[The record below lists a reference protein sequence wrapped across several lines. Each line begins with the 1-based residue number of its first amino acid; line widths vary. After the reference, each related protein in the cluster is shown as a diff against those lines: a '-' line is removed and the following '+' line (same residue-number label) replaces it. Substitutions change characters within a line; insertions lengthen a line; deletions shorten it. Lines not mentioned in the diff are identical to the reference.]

1 MKRNQKRVRAK
12 HWSRSAAGI
21 AVGALGLSSLV
32 VGGAAASATAAPEG
46 QRYVPGASILGTTAE
61 TESEHYNEWHF
72 GPGTDYAQSVE
83 PRRNGIQLA
92 ADVPTQVIRGNG
104 NDVDLN
110 SDTTPLSEV
119 LDGLELVAS
128 EDAALT
134 LQVGVRIDDNEDG
147 VWQPGESWATL
158 RAPAG
163 DSNAWTTSRAIGEL
177 QPGETVD
184 RAGAI
189 AALGTNAYAISTGF
203 LAWKPAS
210 SVLVTS
216 FSDASGTTRF
226 TAEPAA
232 PVAGETRTEYLTEIR
247 PNEDTYPGW
256 HNGADSGEAWE
267 FVHDTESPNSIAL
280 TGRVQL
286 LNGFAEEDFL
296 ANGLDLALTMQVGR
310 SGGPVWVQIP
320 VFAYPDGHSGQ
331 PVFTTVRALV
341 PESGSLA
348 DAPEWEIS
356 RKIGGVDKN
365 TPVSFEEI
373 RAALGEHDVIGYGI
387 YVDTDQSALVGS
399 IVFNGL
405 TTVFGEEQK
414 PTEPVA
420 PKWSRLGGADRFETA
435 VKVSREHFPNGAK
448 AVVLS
453 RHDVPADALTAA
465 PFAVK
470 QDAPLLL
477 TQTGTLTA
485 ATKTELQRLK
495 PDTVYIAGGTGAVS
509 TQVEQQVRALGAKTV
524 RMGGSD
530 RYATANQIAK
540 TGWGKTGPSA
550 VFIATGRDFPDA
562 LSAGAAAGGVDAP
575 VLLVDG
581 KAGAVRQ
588 DVQAQLAALKPAA
601 VHIAG
606 GTGVVSKGIESG
618 LGKSAKVAR
627 HSGADRYATS
637 AAIAKSWHT
646 KSGAVY
652 LATGAGFADA
662 LTGAAVAGGKPGPV
676 LLVRSGCVPASVAG
690 VLGEITPQAGY
701 VLGGAGVV
709 SERVLTN
716 RNTCA

>member
-1 MKRNQKRVRAK
+1 MTQNQKRVRAK

-32 VGGAAASATAAPEG
+32 VGGAAATAAPEG
-46 QRYVPGASILGTTAE
+46 PRYVPGASILGTSAE

-72 GPGTDYAQSVE
+72 GPGAGYAQSVE
-83 PRRNGIQLA
+83 QQRNGIQLQA
-92 ADVPTQVIRGNG
+92 EAPTQVIRGNG
-104 NDVDLN
+104 NDLDP
-110 SDTTPLSEV
+110 SADETPLSEV

-128 EDAALT
+128 DDAALT
-134 LQVGVRIDDNEDG
+134 FQVGVRIDDDADG
-147 VWQPGESWATL
+147 VWEPGESWATL
-158 RAPAG
+158 RAPA
-163 DSNAWTTSRAIGEL
+163 DDTDAWTTSRAIGEL

-189 AALGTNAYAISTGF
+189 AALGSNAYAISTGF
-203 LAWKPAS
+203 LSWKPAS
-210 SVLVTS
+210 PVLVTS
-216 FSDASGTTRF
+216 FTDPSGTTRF

-232 PVAGETRTEYLTEIR
+232 PTAGAERTEYLTEIR
-247 PNEDTYPGW
+247 PDEDTYPGW

-267 FVHDTESPNSIAL
+267 FVHETESPNSIAL

-296 ANGLDLALTMQVGR
+296 ANGLELALTMQVGR

-320 VFAYPDGHSGQ
+320 VFASPDGQDGK

-341 PESGSLA
+341 PESGNLA
-348 DAPEWEIS
+348 DATEWEIS
-356 RKIGGVDKN
+356 RAVGGLDKN
-365 TPVSFEEI
+365 TPATFESV

-387 YVDTDQSALVGS
+387 YVDTGQSALVGS

-405 TTVFGEEQK
+405 TTVFGAERK
-414 PTEPVA
+414 PVDPAPV
-420 PKWSRLGGADRFETA
+420 WSRLGGADRFETA
-435 VKVSREHFPNGAK
+435 VTVSREHFPNGAK

-453 RHDVPADALTAA
+453 RYDVPADALTAA

-470 QDAPLLL
+470 QNAPLLL

-509 TQVEQQVRALGAKTV
+509 AQVEQQVRALGVKTV
-524 RMGGSD
+524 RMGGQD

-540 TGWGKTGPSA
+540 TGWGKSGADA
-550 VFIATGRDFPDA
+550 VFVATGRDFPDA
-562 LSAGAAAGGVDAP
+562 LSAGAAAGSVDAP

-581 KAGAVRQ
+581 KAGAARQ
-588 DVQAQLAALKPAA
+588 DVQAQLSALKPAA

-606 GTGVVSKGIESG
+606 GTGVVSTGIESG

-637 AAIAKSWHT
+637 AAIGKVWHT
-646 KSGAVY
+646 KSGTVY

-676 LLVRSGCVPASVAG
+676 LLVRPGCVPQPVAG
-690 VLGEITPQAGY
+690 VLGEIAPQAGY
-701 VLGGAGVV
+701 VLGGSGVV